1 MQKTAH
7 GTLGKGMSS
16 LNIMAQGDAA
26 TAIIET
32 GSEVQPDGSEKPAPE
47 IVVERATPELATV

>member
-16 LNIMAQGDAA
+16 LNLMAQADTA
-26 TAIIET
+26 TAILET
-32 GSEVQPDGSEKPAPE
+32 GSEVMPDGEKAGPE
-47 IVVERATPELATV
+47 IVVDRATPELATV